1 MEVGSSGRVRLQDF
15 YSGGLDNSTWQ
26 FAESL
31 PYLRELG
38 ALDETD
44 AARPTVIIPNYLNS
58 PANCVA
64 SSKFYSV
71 CCIDECEDLLGSLEK
86 QIAAPEAMPAQILE
100 LVSALP
106 SDTMQAP
113 RQLSENLKQRLQDI
127 AEHHNGRV
135 PLHGRLFAQWMHHA
149 YPRECQYPHL
159 AGTTKPVSQE
169 EWLEQNNN
177 EPIMAG
183 EADIRALLGNSKAAS
198 VQEVAKEPKQT
209 EELPWLQSEELFVS
223 RPELP
228 ASSGALSFISKLTVA
243 LS

>member
-1 MEVGSSGRVRLQDF
+1 M
-15 YSGGLDNSTWQ
+15 
-26 FAESL
+26 
-31 PYLRELG
+31 
-38 ALDETD
+38 
-44 AARPTVIIPNYLNS
+44 
-58 PANCVA
+58 A

-106 SDTMQAP
+106 SDTVQAP

-159 AGTTKPVSQE
+159 AGTTKPVTQE
-169 EWLEQNNN
+169 EWMENNN

-183 EADIRALLGNSKAAS
+183 EADIRALLETSKAAS

-209 EELPWLQSEELFVS
+209 EELPWLQSEELFVN

-228 ASSGALSFISKLTVA
+228 ASSGGALSFISKLTVA
-243 LS
+243 LSFPAGIAVMLARSYSPVQKIMVADKTNHKYYV